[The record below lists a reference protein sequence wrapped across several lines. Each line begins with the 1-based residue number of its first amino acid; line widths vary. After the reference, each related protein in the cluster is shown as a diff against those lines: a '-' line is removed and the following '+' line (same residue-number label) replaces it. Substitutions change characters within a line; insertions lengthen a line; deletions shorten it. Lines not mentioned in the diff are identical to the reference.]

1 MKVKLK
7 KGVSLSDIPRISGIH
22 KRVIAAFTNKE
33 KTIEIEV
40 MPKGLDKFVEEAHSV
55 TKTPKGGD
63 K

>member
-40 MPKGLDKFVEEAHSV
+40 MPKGLDEFVEEAHSV
-55 TKTPKGGD
+55 VKTPKGGD